1 MILQNMRTCRNR
13 RRRKKETR
21 RWRGQGAPYL
31 QDVEGGQ
38 LHPLPLL
45 RRVHLSP
52 LENNRVRRKVD
63 TPSQRGGRY
72 KHLQRTKRIGG
83 ITKRKVTR
91 RNKLPEETLH
101 KNTVHTQPNL
111 PMIYD
116 ATAQDAYHEPVPQN
130 QHDDDMMKA
139 REEEHK
145 HGTRDKTGRPSTS
158 IDRIASVSVGDEWQ
172 TWHPSPIAT
181 PRSLLSLK
189 ERP

>member
-1 MILQNMRTCRNR
+1 MTESLILVQATQHTKLLKMRDPTSTIDEEGSARRSRKKKKSWTRSMILQNMLRCRKR

-63 TPSQRGGRY
+63 TPSQRGGRH
-72 KHLQRTKRIGG
+72 KHLQRTKRVGG

-101 KNTVHTQPNL
+101 TVHTQPNL
-111 PMIYD
+111 PMI
-116 ATAQDAYHEPVPQN
+116 H
-130 QHDDDMMKA
+130 
-139 REEEHK
+139 
-145 HGTRDKTGRPSTS
+145 
-158 IDRIASVSVGDEWQ
+158 
-172 TWHPSPIAT
+172 
-181 PRSLLSLK
+181 
-189 ERP
+189 